1 MASRGLLPATRIGN
15 GRWLFRPD
23 DLLETLEPVRAADFD
38 RADAGTRG

>member
-23 DLLETLEPVRAADFD
+23 VVQALDHARPGDGGQ
-38 RADAGTRG
+38 ADAGTRG